1 MILNVLETSRIA
13 VLLPCLNEELTIGKV
28 IKDFREQ
35 LPQADIYVFDN
46 NSTDRSVEIATEL
59 GAIVVK
65 EPRPGKGFVINRMFG
80 QVDADYY
87 VMVDGDDTYPA
98 ESVMD
103 LLTPV
108 IEGQT
113 DMAIGAR
120 LNEFTDKSF
129 RSFHLF
135 GNRLVRGLINWI
147 YKTDLTDILT
157 GYRVFSRKVVDK
169 VPVVSKG
176 FEVETELTSQ
186 MLYYNL
192 KILEVTVPYKERPQ
206 GSESKI
212 NTFADGMRILWMLF
226 SLFISFKPLTFFG
239 SLGGF
244 FFLLGIAVGSVPIN
258 DYLTTPNHY
267 VSHLPLAVLAMGL
280 VVVGILNCFLG
291 IFLHSL
297 NWRFREFHDVMTR
310 NQSADDKVTQP

>member
-1 MILNVLETSRIA
+1 M
-13 VLLPCLNEELTIGKV
+13 
-28 IKDFREQ
+28 
-35 LPQADIYVFDN
+35 
-46 NSTDRSVEIATEL
+46 
-59 GAIVVK
+59 
-65 EPRPGKGFVINRMFG
+65 
-80 QVDADYY
+80 
-87 VMVDGDDTYPA
+87 
-98 ESVMD
+98 
-103 LLTPV
+103 
-108 IEGQT
+108 
-113 DMAIGAR
+113 
-120 LNEFTDKSF
+120 
-129 RSFHLF
+129 
-135 GNRLVRGLINWI
+135 
-147 YKTDLTDILT
+147 T

-192 KILEVTVPYKERPQ
+192 KILEVTVPYKERPH

-239 SLGGF
+239 SLGGV

-258 DYLTTPNHY
+258 DYLTAPDHY

-291 IFLHSL
+291 VFLHSL

-310 NQSADDKVTQP
+310 NQSADDKVTQL